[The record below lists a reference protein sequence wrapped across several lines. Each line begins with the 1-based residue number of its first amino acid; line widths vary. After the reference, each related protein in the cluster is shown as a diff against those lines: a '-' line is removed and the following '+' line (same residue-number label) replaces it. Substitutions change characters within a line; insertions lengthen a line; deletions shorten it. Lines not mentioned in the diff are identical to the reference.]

1 MKSFNQ
7 YTKYLLSSSI
17 VAATLLSSTNVSL
30 ASGTNTDNNKK
41 QSNDEAIA
49 FGNTKTLKMSF
60 S

>member
-7 YTKYLLSSSI
+7 YTKYLLSGSI
-17 VAATLLSSTNVSL
+17 VAATLLLSSTNVSL

-49 FGNTKTLKMSF
+49 FGNTKT
-60 S
+60 